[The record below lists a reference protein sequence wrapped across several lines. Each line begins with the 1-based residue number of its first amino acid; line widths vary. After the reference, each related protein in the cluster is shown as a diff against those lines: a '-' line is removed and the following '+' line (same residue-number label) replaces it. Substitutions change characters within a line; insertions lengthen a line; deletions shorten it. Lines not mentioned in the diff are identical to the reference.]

1 MPQKPSPH
9 PLEAEFPPV
18 AIHAPRREVSTHPWF
33 AGARSGDVDAAAL
46 LVADTCS
53 GAAVDWLGE
62 LGSGKAPLLVAV
74 LAHKA
79 EGLNVLPEVLA
90 QGLHLLLGWEI
101 DTELVQASVVH
112 QAGAAGFNH
121 VARQPL
127 FTGAVEAGRAYVL
140 VDDFIGQGATVAS
153 LRGHISAGGGRVLGA
168 TVLTGSAALSAV
180 RLEPGPR
187 RLKVRDEPGLSVGA
201 FVVELP
207 RLDAGPEPGLL
218 SAAHIE
224 RLRAAKRI
232 IRDRARAIL
241 MLRTTLPPPQYGSG
255 SAP

>member
-1 MPQKPSPH
+1 MPQKPSRSPW
-9 PLEAEFPPV
+9 EVDFPPV

-53 GAAVDWLGE
+53 GAVVDWLAE
-62 LGSGKAPLLVAV
+62 LGRGSAPLLTSV
-74 LAHKA
+74 LGHKA
-79 EGLNVLPEVLA
+79 EGLNVLPVVLA
-90 QGLHLLLGWEI
+90 QGLHLLLGWEL
-101 DTELVQASVVH
+101 DTELVQASVAA
-112 QAGAAGFNH
+112 QAVTAGPM
-121 VARQPL
+121 ASQPL
-127 FTGAVEAGRAYVL
+127 FAGAVQPGRAYVL

-153 LRGHISAGGGRVLGA
+153 LRGHIRAGGGRVLGA
-168 TVLTGSAALSAV
+168 TVLTGSAALSEV
-180 RLEPGPR
+180 TLEPGPR
-187 RLKVRDEPGLSVGA
+187 RLQVRDEPGLSVGA

-207 RLDAGPEPGLL
+207 RPEAGPEPGLL

-232 IRDRARAIL
+232 ISDRARAIL
-241 MLRTTLPPPQYGSG
+241 MPRTTMAPPQHGSG